1 MSKFPADS
9 KVKSEV
15 SLEMG
20 YCSGFASLGC
30 GASLKQ
36 IQDGLHKALLGV
48 DWDHTEDMFACVCSM
63 LGEIFLRLSQ
73 EIQEKAI

>member
-9 KVKSEV
+9 KVKFEV

-20 YCSGFASLGC
+20 YCSGFASLGR
-30 GASLKQ
+30 GASLEQ

-48 DWDHTEDMFACVCSM
+48 DWGSHRGHVRMCM
-63 LGEIFLRLSQ
+63 LDAWQDLS
-73 EIQEKAI
+73 